1 MPAVKRPLNA
11 FGLQTLVKL
20 NAFGIT
26 AAELAELMGVKPS
39 NLSSAMRRE
48 NPSGR
53 FVSKWSQKVDEA
65 LKRSTERK

>member
-26 AAELAELMGVKPS
+26 QAELAELMGVKPS
-39 NLSSAMRRE
+39 NLSSAMRQP
-48 NPSGR
+48 NPSGL
-53 FVSKWSQKVDEA
+53 FISKWSHKVDTA
-65 LKRSTERK
+65 LKKVTERI